1 MNYKTNKAYTCKTYN
16 DTLIIKEYT
25 YKRYYNPNKITGAY
39 VIFNGKREH
48 WNDGKIYSFIENWC
62 EITQTYE
69 VGVQVKEN
77 PSKSDKITYVEY
89 KVQAKSEWEARQKAS
104 ELCGEQFGHNP
115 YSTEII

>member
-1 MNYKTNKAYTCKTYN
+1 MKIFLNTTNLN
-16 DTLIIKEYT
+16 
-25 YKRYYNPNKITGAY
+25 NPTI
-39 VIFNGKREH
+39 
-48 WNDGKIYSFIENWC
+48 

-69 VGVQVKEN
+69 VGVEVKEN

>member
-1 MNYKTNKAYTCKTYN
+1 MKIFLNTTNLN
-16 DTLIIKEYT
+16 
-25 YKRYYNPNKITGAY
+25 NPTI
-39 VIFNGKREH
+39 
-48 WNDGKIYSFIENWC
+48 

-69 VGVQVKEN
+69 VGVEVKEN

-89 KVQAKSEWEARQKAS
+89 KVQATSEWEARQKAS